1 VNSGTPPPA
10 LTVLVDRFDRDVID
24 IPGGTALVRLGVE
37 DISAWDVFI
46 TPTEVVLQ
54 PAGDARP
61 DAELSADA
69 DTWRLIAEDVNLG
82 MDAFK
87 SGRLKVR
94 RNLHIGTGFF
104 AATGGM
110 EGPGRLEFG
119 SIETSHGTISTVSAG
134 EGDPVI
140 CLHGLGGTKAS
151 FMTTLAGL
159 SEERRVI
166 AIDFPGFGD
175 SSKPFGAA
183 YDATY
188 FARVVSE
195 VMDELGFDSAALI
208 GNSMGG
214 RVALECGLL
223 FPDRVDGLV
232 LLAPA
237 LAWLRDRRWR
247 WLLQPPLPKLG
258 FIQPTP
264 RMIYDPLV
272 RAIVPGGND
281 GWVAAGVDEFL
292 RSFLTQNGRVA
303 FYSAA
308 RNIYLDEPYGEEGL
322 WTRLEGLM
330 VPSLFVWGR
339 QDTLV
344 PIGFRRH
351 VERVLDSAQHLELDC
366 GHVPQLE
373 EPDLTHAAARSFL
386 DSVPAQPPLDALVQ
400 SGI

>member
-1 VNSGTPPPA
+1 M
-10 LTVLVDRFDRDVID
+10 
-24 IPGGTALVRLGVE
+24 RLGVE
-37 DISAWDVFI
+37 GVSAWDVLI
-46 TPTEVVLQ
+46 TPDDVALL
-54 PAGDARP
+54 PADDSEP

-69 DTWRLIAEDVNLG
+69 GIWQSIAGDVYKG

-87 SGRLKVR
+87 NGGLKVR
-94 RNLHIGTGFF
+94 RNLHIGVGFF

-119 SIETSHGTISTVSAG
+119 SIETSQGNISTVSAG

-140 CLHGLGGTKAS
+140 CLHGLGATKAS
-151 FMTTLAGL
+151 FMTTIAAL
-159 SEERRVI
+159 SDERRVVG
-166 AIDFPGFGD
+166 IDFPGFGD
-175 SSKPFGAA
+175 SAKPFGAA
-183 YDATY
+183 YDPTY

-195 VMDELGFDSAALI
+195 VMDGLGFESAALI

-214 RVALECGLL
+214 RVAIECGLL

-264 RMIYDPLV
+264 RMIYEPLV
-272 RAIVPGGND
+272 RAVVPGGNE

-292 RSFLTQNGRVA
+292 RAFLTQNGRVA

-308 RNIYLDEPYGEEGL
+308 RNIYLDEPHGEEGL

-330 VPSLFVWGR
+330 VPSLFVWGKH
-339 QDTLV
+339 DTLV

-351 VERVLDSAQHLELDC
+351 VEGVLSSAQHLELDC

-373 EPDLTHAAARSFL
+373 EPDLTHEAVRSFL
-386 DSVPAQPPLDALVQ
+386 DSVPVQPPLEALA
-400 SGI
+400 